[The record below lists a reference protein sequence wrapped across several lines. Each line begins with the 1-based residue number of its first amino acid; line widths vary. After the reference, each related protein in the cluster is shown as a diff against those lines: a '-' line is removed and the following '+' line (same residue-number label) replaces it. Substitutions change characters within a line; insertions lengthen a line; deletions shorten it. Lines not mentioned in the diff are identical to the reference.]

1 MLKVFTNKSRGFTL
15 IELLVVIAIIGLLA
29 SIVLVSVGPA
39 RAKARDARRQSDL
52 RQITYAME
60 LCYDDAACGSGADKY
75 LSGHATTA
83 AGTVN
88 DPVNWNRIDKDGTPV
103 YLMVPADPTN
113 SGNQQYKWF
122 ASDDRFYCMGVV
134 LEAPASTTWFCA
146 SSRGVGPKVYAG
158 PPTSIDCCGMNVT
171 Q

>member
-15 IELLVVIAIIGLLA
+15 IELLVVIAVIGLLA

-39 RAKARDARRQSDL
+39 RAKARDARRQSDM
-52 RQITYAME
+52 RQISYAME
-60 LCYDDAACGSGADKY
+60 LCYDDAACGSGESKY
-75 LSGHATTA
+75 ESGHSTSA
-83 AGTVN
+83 AGVLNT
-88 DPVNWNRIDKDGTPV
+88 WTRIDNDGVPV

-134 LEAPASTTWFCA
+134 LEAPVATTWFCA
-146 SSRGVGPKVYAG
+146 SSRGVASGTTT
-158 PPTSIDCCGMNVT
+158 PTQTSCCGMNVT